1 MSTNLYNLENTKM
14 SVAIL
19 ATAAFSII
27 LVGGFGVFLAEHG
40 HPGANITQ
48 FGDALWWAV
57 VTVATVGYGDYY
69 PVTVVGRIIA
79 IIMMIMGVGI
89 FALMV
94 ATFAK
99 RRLQKAESKLGSV
112 TKPDLNLLG
121 QETKTAIKTKV
132 DGIETLTEEDFDTLI
147 VEIKNLRLTLLEG
160 TKILKCSRCGIA
172 YRDKPKYCSNC
183 GLALNI
189 TTT

>member
-1 MSTNLYNLENTKM
+1 MSISNLYTLENTKM
-14 SVAIL
+14 SVVIL
-19 ATAAFSII
+19 AAAAFFII
-27 LVGGFGVFLAEHG
+27 FVGGFGVFLVEHG

-48 FGDALWWAV
+48 YNDAVWWAV
-57 VTVATVGYGDYY
+57 VTLATVGYGDYY
-69 PVTVVGRIIA
+69 PVTALGRIIA
-79 IIMMIMGVGI
+79 IFMMISGVGI

-94 ATFAK
+94 ATFAR
-99 RRLQKAESKLGSV
+99 RRLQKAESRLRPV

-121 QETKTAIKTKV
+121 RETKTAINTKV

-147 VEIKNLRLTLLEG
+147 VGIKNLRLTLLEG
-160 TKILKCSRCGIA
+160 TKVLKCSRCGIA

-189 TTT
+189 T